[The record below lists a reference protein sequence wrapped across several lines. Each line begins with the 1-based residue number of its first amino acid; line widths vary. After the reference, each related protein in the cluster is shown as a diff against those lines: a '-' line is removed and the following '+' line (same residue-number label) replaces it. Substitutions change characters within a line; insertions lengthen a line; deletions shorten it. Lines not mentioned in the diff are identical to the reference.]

1 MTARSPSALFLSASL
16 HGLVVVLVVFLAYL
30 AQTHVKETPKI
41 LELVAGAGDDYGA
54 TAAPALGTPGG
65 FKIAIP
71 EPPAPAPERVKL
83 AAPVPVAPAPEP
95 EPVVTKA
102 PVEKAVTPP
111 KTKETKTPNF
121 SNQIK
126 RKIIRAESK
135 AKAEIKKEREAEQ
148 KRLTKAEFDRQNRA
162 NKVSGV
168 GNPKVKHVDSEGIS
182 GGVVGGST
190 ASKAGAGGKALTR
203 EEGDLLDAY
212 FAIVKQRLQDGLEK
226 PPGLG
231 DAVYAIAEF
240 RLNTDGSI
248 SSARI
253 TRGSGS
259 DEFDRAVMDDIRRY
273 RRVIPP
279 SAWKGDTVSLTFR
292 MKEED
297 SG

>member
-65 FKIAIP
+65 IKIAIP
-71 EPPAPAPERVKL
+71 EPPAPAPEPVKL

-126 RKIIRAESK
+126 RKIIRAESR

-162 NKVSGV
+162 NTVAGAD
-168 GNPKVKHVDSEGIS
+168 NPRVKHIDTEGVS

-231 DAVYAIAEF
+231 DAVFAIAEF

-259 DEFDRAVMDDIRRY
+259 EEFDRAVMDDIRRY
-273 RRVIPP
+273 RRVSPP

-297 SG
+297 GG

>member
-65 FKIAIP
+65 IKIAIP
-71 EPPAPAPERVKL
+71 EPPAPAPEPVKL

-126 RKIIRAESK
+126 RKIIRAESR

-162 NKVSGV
+162 NKVAGA
-168 GNPKVKHVDSEGIS
+168 GNPRVKHIDTEGVS

-231 DAVYAIAEF
+231 DAVFAIAEF

-259 DEFDRAVMDDIRRY
+259 EEFDRAVMDDIRRY
-273 RRVIPP
+273 RRVSPP

-297 SG
+297 GG

>member
-1 MTARSPSALFLSASL
+1 MNARSPSALFLSASL
-16 HGLVVVLVVFLAYL
+16 HGLVVALVVALAYL
-30 AQTHVKETPKI
+30 AETHVKETPKI
-41 LELVAGAGDDYGA
+41 LDLVAGAGDDYGA

-65 FKIAIP
+65 IKIAIP
-71 EPPAPAPERVKL
+71 EPPAPAPEPVKL

-95 EPVVTKA
+95 DPVVSKA

-148 KRLTKAEFDRQNRA
+148 KRLTKAEFDRQNRT
-162 NKVSGV
+162 NKVSGA

-231 DAVYAIAEF
+231 DAVFAIAEF

-273 RRVIPP
+273 RRVSPP

-297 SG
+297 GG